1 MMCTRDAVSCCCSM
15 HSDSGMLCGADGRV
29 GRPENEREVR
39 CGHVDDEKRL
49 KDVRRKLCAIRI
61 VLVTEYKGM
70 CATKEHKCFGA
81 GEVVNADLEAKG
93 GKVSVKKTSPVAL
106 NKARPSPSEV
116 KLLQVLNDV

>member
-1 MMCTRDAVSCCCSM
+1 MMCTCDAVPCCCSM
-15 HSDSGMLCGADGRV
+15 HSDCGMLCGADGGV

-81 GEVVNADLEAKG
+81 SEVVNADLGAKG
-93 GKVSVKKTSPVAL
+93 GKVCVKKTSRVAL
-106 NKARPSPSEV
+106 SKEWQFSSDV
-116 KLLQVLNDV
+116 KLL